1 LLRVRV
7 IYSYIDGNRAKNA
20 SIFSVLFCP
29 LKYSNQTPAAERI
42 FCRKRGYGTPSARGG
57 KDIRAA
63 TDNQSKK
70 VKLPAKTFDVLI
82 YIVGFWYTRDR
93 QKDRQKTLKG
103 VFYERH

>member
-63 TDNQSKK
+63 ADSQSKK
-70 VKLPAKTFDVLI
+70 VKQATESFDI
-82 YIVGFWYTRDR
+82 SIVID
-93 QKDRQKTLKG
+93 TLKFCVELG
-103 VFYERH
+103 LRKEYNLSINIK